1 MFNATHSKFP
11 TLSQLSGVVITSMLV
26 MSCAQ
31 SSSPTMSTETQTI
44 VFGAAMGEPWRTL
57 NDGVMGGLSEGE
69 IVWSDTALQWFGQT
83 RLENNGGFASLRGP
97 WEQRDLRAMDQVVIR
112 CRGNGGPFKLTL
124 ETSQRWWMPY
134 AYTSFNP
141 SLEWQDLVLEA
152 KDFSWSQAQ
161 MGDLK
166 TVTPESEL
174 GEVLRMGL
182 MKYDGTAQPFE
193 LEVAS
198 IQFLPGSR

>member
-1 MFNATHSKFP
+1 MVHHTFNSFVFVGISAAA
-11 TLSQLSGVVITSMLV
+11 MLM

-31 SSSPTMSTETQTI
+31 SSSTAMSTENKHI
-44 VFGAAMGEPWRTL
+44 DFGSSMVEPWRSI

-69 IVWSDTALQWFGQT
+69 IAWKDTVMLWSGQT
-83 RLENNGGFASLRGP
+83 SLENNGGFASIRGP
-97 WEQRDLRAMDQVVIR
+97 WEHHDLRAMNRAIIR
-112 CRGNGGPFKLTL
+112 CRGNGGPFKMTL

-141 SLEWQDLVLEA
+141 NDDWQDVVIDVE
-152 KDFSWSQAQ
+152 DFSWSQAQ
-161 MGDLK
+161 MGDLRN
-166 TVTPESEL
+166 VAPSQEL
-174 GEVLRMGL
+174 GDVLRIGL

-198 IQFLPGSR
+198 IHFMSAAR

>member
-1 MFNATHSKFP
+1 MAYHTFNSFVFVGISAAA
-11 TLSQLSGVVITSMLV
+11 MLV

-31 SSSPTMSTETQTI
+31 SPSTAMSTENKHI
-44 VFGAAMGEPWRTL
+44 DFGSSMVEPWRAI

-69 IVWSDTALQWFGQT
+69 IAWKDTVMLWSGQT
-83 RLENNGGFASLRGP
+83 SLENNGGFASIRGP
-97 WEQRDLRAMDQVVIR
+97 WEHHDLRAMNRAIIR
-112 CRGNGGPFKLTL
+112 CRGNGGPFKMTL

-141 SLEWQDLVLEA
+141 NDDWQDVVIDVE
-152 KDFSWSQAQ
+152 DFSWSQAQ
-161 MGDLK
+161 MGDLRN
-166 TVTPESEL
+166 VAPSQEL
-174 GEVLRMGL
+174 GDVLRIGL

-198 IQFLPGSR
+198 IHFISAAR

>member
-1 MFNATHSKFP
+1 MAHHTFNSFVFVGISAAA
-11 TLSQLSGVVITSMLV
+11 MLV

-31 SSSPTMSTETQTI
+31 SSSTAMSTENKHI
-44 VFGAAMGEPWRTL
+44 DFGSSMVEPWRSI

-69 IVWSDTALQWFGQT
+69 IAWKDTVMLWSGQT
-83 RLENNGGFASLRGP
+83 SLENNGGFASIRGP
-97 WEQRDLRAMDQVVIR
+97 WEHHDLRAMNRAIIR
-112 CRGNGGPFKLTL
+112 CRGNGGPFKMTL

-141 SLEWQDLVLEA
+141 NDDWQDVVIDVE
-152 KDFSWSQAQ
+152 DFSWSQAQ
-161 MGDLK
+161 MGDLRN
-166 TVTPESEL
+166 VAPSQEL
-174 GEVLRMGL
+174 GDVLRIGL

-198 IQFLPGSR
+198 IHFMSAAR

>member
-1 MFNATHSKFP
+1 MAHHTFNSFVFVGISAAA
-11 TLSQLSGVVITSMLV
+11 MLM

-31 SSSPTMSTETQTI
+31 SSSTAMSTENKHI
-44 VFGAAMGEPWRTL
+44 DFGSSMVEPWRSI

-69 IVWSDTALQWFGQT
+69 IAWKDTIMLWSGQT
-83 RLENNGGFASLRGP
+83 SLENNGGFASIRGP
-97 WEQRDLRAMDQVVIR
+97 WEHHDLRAMNRAIIR
-112 CRGNGGPFKLTL
+112 CRGNGGPFKMTL

-141 SLEWQDLVLEA
+141 NDDWQDVVIDVE
-152 KDFSWSQAQ
+152 DFSWSQAQ
-161 MGDLK
+161 MGDLRN
-166 TVTPESEL
+166 VAPSQEL
-174 GEVLRMGL
+174 GDVLRIGL

-198 IQFLPGSR
+198 IHFMSAAR

>member
-1 MFNATHSKFP
+1 MAHHTFNSFVFVGISAAA
-11 TLSQLSGVVITSMLV
+11 MLM

-31 SSSPTMSTETQTI
+31 SSSTAMSTENKHI
-44 VFGAAMGEPWRTL
+44 DFGSSMVEPWRAI

-69 IVWSDTALQWFGQT
+69 IAWKDTVMLWSGQT
-83 RLENNGGFASLRGP
+83 SLENNGGFASIRGP
-97 WEQRDLRAMDQVVIR
+97 WEHHDLRAMNRAIIR
-112 CRGNGGPFKLTL
+112 CRGNGGPFKMTL

-141 SLEWQDLVLEA
+141 NDDWQDVVIDVE
-152 KDFSWSQAQ
+152 DFSWSQAQ
-161 MGDLK
+161 MGDLRN
-166 TVTPESEL
+166 VAPSQEL
-174 GEVLRMGL
+174 GDVLRIGL

-198 IQFLPGSR
+198 IHFMSAAR

>member
-1 MFNATHSKFP
+1 MAHHTFNSFVFVGISAAA
-11 TLSQLSGVVITSMLV
+11 MLV

-31 SSSPTMSTETQTI
+31 SSSTAMSTENKHI
-44 VFGAAMGEPWRTL
+44 DFGSSMVEPWRAI

-69 IVWSDTALQWFGQT
+69 IAWKDTVMLWSGQT
-83 RLENNGGFASLRGP
+83 SLENNGGFASIRGP
-97 WEQRDLRAMDQVVIR
+97 WEHHDLRAMNRAIIR
-112 CRGNGGPFKLTL
+112 CRGNGGPFKMTL

-141 SLEWQDLVLEA
+141 NDDWQDVVIDVE
-152 KDFSWSQAQ
+152 DFSWSQAQ
-161 MGDLK
+161 MGDLRN
-166 TVTPESEL
+166 VAPSQEL
-174 GEVLRMGL
+174 GDVLRIGL

-198 IQFLPGSR
+198 IHFMSATR

>member
-1 MFNATHSKFP
+1 MPHHTFNSFVFVGISAAA
-11 TLSQLSGVVITSMLV
+11 MLV

-31 SSSPTMSTETQTI
+31 SPSTAMSTENKHI
-44 VFGAAMGEPWRTL
+44 DFGSSMVEPWRAI

-69 IVWSDTALQWFGQT
+69 IAWKDTVMLWSGQT
-83 RLENNGGFASLRGP
+83 SLENNGGFASIRGP
-97 WEQRDLRAMDQVVIR
+97 WEHHDLRAMNRAIIR
-112 CRGNGGPFKLTL
+112 CRGNGGPFKMTL

-141 SLEWQDLVLEA
+141 NDDWQDVVIDVE
-152 KDFSWSQAQ
+152 DFSWSQAQ
-161 MGDLK
+161 MGDLRN
-166 TVTPESEL
+166 VAPSQEL
-174 GEVLRMGL
+174 GDVLRIGL

-198 IQFLPGSR
+198 IHFMSAAR

>member
-1 MFNATHSKFP
+1 MAHHTFNSFVFVGISAAA
-11 TLSQLSGVVITSMLV
+11 MLV

-31 SSSPTMSTETQTI
+31 SPSTAMSTENKHI
-44 VFGAAMGEPWRTL
+44 DFGSSMVEPWRSI

-69 IVWSDTALQWFGQT
+69 IAWKDTVMLWSGQT
-83 RLENNGGFASLRGP
+83 SLENNGGFASIRGP
-97 WEQRDLRAMDQVVIR
+97 WEHHDLRAMNRAIIR
-112 CRGNGGPFKLTL
+112 CRGNGGPFKMTL

-141 SLEWQDLVLEA
+141 NDDWQDVVIDVE
-152 KDFSWSQAQ
+152 DFSWSQAQ
-161 MGDLK
+161 MGDLRN
-166 TVTPESEL
+166 VAPSQEL
-174 GEVLRMGL
+174 GDVLRIGL

-198 IQFLPGSR
+198 IHFMSAAR

>member
-1 MFNATHSKFP
+1 MARHTFNSFVFVGISAAA
-11 TLSQLSGVVITSMLV
+11 MLV

-31 SSSPTMSTETQTI
+31 SPSTAMSTENKHI
-44 VFGAAMGEPWRTL
+44 DFGSSMVEPWRAI

-69 IVWSDTALQWFGQT
+69 IAWKDTVMLWSGQT
-83 RLENNGGFASLRGP
+83 SLENNGGFASIRGP
-97 WEQRDLRAMDQVVIR
+97 WEHHDLRAMNRAIIR
-112 CRGNGGPFKLTL
+112 CRGNGGPFKMTL

-141 SLEWQDLVLEA
+141 NDDWQDVVIDVE
-152 KDFSWSQAQ
+152 DFSWSQAQ
-161 MGDLK
+161 MGDLRN
-166 TVTPESEL
+166 VAPSQEL
-174 GEVLRMGL
+174 GDVLRIGL

-198 IQFLPGSR
+198 IHFMSAAR

>member
-1 MFNATHSKFP
+1 MAHHTFNSFVFVGISAAA
-11 TLSQLSGVVITSMLV
+11 MLI

-31 SSSPTMSTETQTI
+31 SSSTAMSTENKHI
-44 VFGAAMGEPWRTL
+44 DFGSSMVEPWRSI

-69 IVWSDTALQWFGQT
+69 IAWKDTVMLWSGQT
-83 RLENNGGFASLRGP
+83 SLENNGGFASIRGP
-97 WEQRDLRAMDQVVIR
+97 WEHHDLRAMNRAIIR
-112 CRGNGGPFKLTL
+112 CRGNGGPFKMTL

-141 SLEWQDLVLEA
+141 NDDWQDVVIDVE
-152 KDFSWSQAQ
+152 DFSWSQAQ
-161 MGDLK
+161 MGDLRN
-166 TVTPESEL
+166 VAPSQEL
-174 GEVLRMGL
+174 GDVLRIGL

-198 IQFLPGSR
+198 IHFMSAAR

>member
-1 MFNATHSKFP
+1 MVHHTFNSFVFVGISAAA
-11 TLSQLSGVVITSMLV
+11 MLV

-31 SSSPTMSTETQTI
+31 SPSTAMSTENKHI
-44 VFGAAMGEPWRTL
+44 DFGSSMVEPWRAI

-69 IVWSDTALQWFGQT
+69 IAWKDTVMLWSGQT
-83 RLENNGGFASLRGP
+83 SLENNGGFASIRGP
-97 WEQRDLRAMDQVVIR
+97 WEHHDLRAMNRAIIR
-112 CRGNGGPFKLTL
+112 CRGNGGPFKMTL

-141 SLEWQDLVLEA
+141 NDDWQDVVIDVE
-152 KDFSWSQAQ
+152 DFSWSQAQ
-161 MGDLK
+161 MGDLRN
-166 TVTPESEL
+166 VAPSQEL
-174 GEVLRMGL
+174 GDVLRIGL

-198 IQFLPGSR
+198 IHFMSAAR

>member
-1 MFNATHSKFP
+1 MAHHTFNSFVFVGISAA
-11 TLSQLSGVVITSMLV
+11 VMLM

-31 SSSPTMSTETQTI
+31 SSSTAMSTENKHI
-44 VFGAAMGEPWRTL
+44 DFGSSMVEPWRSI

-69 IVWSDTALQWFGQT
+69 IAWKDTVMLWSGQT
-83 RLENNGGFASLRGP
+83 SLENNGGFASIRGP
-97 WEQRDLRAMDQVVIR
+97 WEHHDLRAMNRAIIR
-112 CRGNGGPFKLTL
+112 CRGNGGPFKMTL

-141 SLEWQDLVLEA
+141 NDDWQDVVIDVE
-152 KDFSWSQAQ
+152 DFSWSQAQ
-161 MGDLK
+161 MGDLRN
-166 TVTPESEL
+166 VAPSQEL
-174 GEVLRMGL
+174 GDVLRIGL

-198 IQFLPGSR
+198 IHFMSAAR

>member
-1 MFNATHSKFP
+1 MANHTFNSFVFVGISAAA
-11 TLSQLSGVVITSMLV
+11 MLM

-31 SSSPTMSTETQTI
+31 SSSTAMSTENKHI
-44 VFGAAMGEPWRTL
+44 DFGSSMVEPWRSI

-69 IVWSDTALQWFGQT
+69 IAWKDTVMLWSGQT
-83 RLENNGGFASLRGP
+83 SLENNGGFASIRGP
-97 WEQRDLRAMDQVVIR
+97 WEHHDLRAMNRAIIR
-112 CRGNGGPFKLTL
+112 CRGNGGPFKMTL

-141 SLEWQDLVLEA
+141 NDDWQDVVIDVE
-152 KDFSWSQAQ
+152 DFSWSQAQ
-161 MGDLK
+161 MGDLRN
-166 TVTPESEL
+166 VAPSQEL
-174 GEVLRMGL
+174 GDVLRIGL

-198 IQFLPGSR
+198 IHFISAAR

>member
-1 MFNATHSKFP
+1 MAHHTFNSFVFVGISAAAV
-11 TLSQLSGVVITSMLV
+11 LM

-31 SSSPTMSTETQTI
+31 SSSTAMSTENKHI
-44 VFGAAMGEPWRTL
+44 DFGSSMVEPWRSI

-69 IVWSDTALQWFGQT
+69 IAWKDTVMLWSGQT
-83 RLENNGGFASLRGP
+83 SLENNGGFASIRGP
-97 WEQRDLRAMDQVVIR
+97 WEHHDLRAMNRAIIR
-112 CRGNGGPFKLTL
+112 CRGNGGPFKMTL

-141 SLEWQDLVLEA
+141 NDDWQDVVIDVE
-152 KDFSWSQAQ
+152 DFSWSQAQ
-161 MGDLK
+161 MGDLRN
-166 TVTPESEL
+166 VAPSQEL
-174 GEVLRMGL
+174 GDVLRIGL

-198 IQFLPGSR
+198 IHFMSAAR

>member
-1 MFNATHSKFP
+1 MARHTFNSFVFVGISAAA
-11 TLSQLSGVVITSMLV
+11 MLV

-31 SSSPTMSTETQTI
+31 SSSTAMSTENKHI
-44 VFGAAMGEPWRTL
+44 DFGSSMVEPWRSI

-69 IVWSDTALQWFGQT
+69 IAWKDTVMLWSGQT
-83 RLENNGGFASLRGP
+83 SLENNGGFASIRGP
-97 WEQRDLRAMDQVVIR
+97 WEHHDLRAMNRAIIR
-112 CRGNGGPFKLTL
+112 CRGNGGPFKMTL

-141 SLEWQDLVLEA
+141 NDNWQDVVIDVE
-152 KDFSWSQAQ
+152 DFSWSQAQ
-161 MGDLK
+161 MGDLRN
-166 TVTPESEL
+166 VAPSQEL
-174 GEVLRMGL
+174 GDVLRIGL

-198 IQFLPGSR
+198 IHFISAAR

>member
-1 MFNATHSKFP
+1 MAHHTFNSFVFVGISAAA
-11 TLSQLSGVVITSMLV
+11 MLM

-31 SSSPTMSTETQTI
+31 SSSTTMSTENKHI
-44 VFGAAMGEPWRTL
+44 DFGSSMVEPWRSI

-69 IVWSDTALQWFGQT
+69 IAWKDTVMLWSGQT
-83 RLENNGGFASLRGP
+83 SLENNGGFASIRGP
-97 WEQRDLRAMDQVVIR
+97 WEHHDLRAMNRAIIR
-112 CRGNGGPFKLTL
+112 CRGNGGPFKMTL

-141 SLEWQDLVLEA
+141 NDDWQDVVIDVE
-152 KDFSWSQAQ
+152 DFSWSQAQ
-161 MGDLK
+161 MGDLRN
-166 TVTPESEL
+166 VAPSQEL
-174 GEVLRMGL
+174 GDVLRIGL

-198 IQFLPGSR
+198 IHFISAAR

>member
-1 MFNATHSKFP
+1 MAHHTFNSFVFVGISAAA
-11 TLSQLSGVVITSMLV
+11 MLM

-31 SSSPTMSTETQTI
+31 SSSTAMSTENKHI
-44 VFGAAMGEPWRTL
+44 DFGSSMVEPWRSI

-69 IVWSDTALQWFGQT
+69 IAWKDTVMLWSGQT
-83 RLENNGGFASLRGP
+83 SLENNGGFASIRGP
-97 WEQRDLRAMDQVVIR
+97 WEHHDLRAMNRAIIR
-112 CRGNGGPFKLTL
+112 CRGNGGPFKMTL

-141 SLEWQDLVLEA
+141 NDDWQDVVIDVE
-152 KDFSWSQAQ
+152 DFSWSQAQ
-161 MGDLK
+161 MGDLRN
-166 TVTPESEL
+166 VAPSQEL
-174 GEVLRMGL
+174 GDVLRIGL

-198 IQFLPGSR
+198 IHFMSAAR

>member
-1 MFNATHSKFP
+1 MAHHTFNSFVFVGI
-11 TLSQLSGVVITSMLV
+11 SGAAMLM

-31 SSSPTMSTETQTI
+31 SSSTAMSTENKHI
-44 VFGAAMGEPWRTL
+44 DFGSSMVEPWRSI

-69 IVWSDTALQWFGQT
+69 IAWKDTVMLWSGQT
-83 RLENNGGFASLRGP
+83 SLENNGGFASIRGP
-97 WEQRDLRAMDQVVIR
+97 WEHHDLRAMNRAIIR
-112 CRGNGGPFKLTL
+112 CRGNGGPFKMTL

-141 SLEWQDLVLEA
+141 NDDWQDVVIDVE
-152 KDFSWSQAQ
+152 DFSWSQAQ
-161 MGDLK
+161 MGDLRN
-166 TVTPESEL
+166 VAPSQEL
-174 GEVLRMGL
+174 GDVLRIGL

-198 IQFLPGSR
+198 IHFMSAAR

>member
-1 MFNATHSKFP
+1 MAHHTFNSFVFVGISAAA
-11 TLSQLSGVVITSMLV
+11 MLV

-31 SSSPTMSTETQTI
+31 SPSTAMSTENKHI
-44 VFGAAMGEPWRTL
+44 DFGSSMVEPWRAI

-69 IVWSDTALQWFGQT
+69 IAWKDTVMLWSGQT
-83 RLENNGGFASLRGP
+83 SLENNGGFASIRGP
-97 WEQRDLRAMDQVVIR
+97 WEHHDLRAMNRAIIR
-112 CRGNGGPFKLTL
+112 CRGNGGPFKMTL

-141 SLEWQDLVLEA
+141 NDDWQDVVIDVE
-152 KDFSWSQAQ
+152 DFSWSQAQ
-161 MGDLK
+161 MGDLRN
-166 TVTPESEL
+166 VAPSQEL
-174 GEVLRMGL
+174 GDVLRIGL

-198 IQFLPGSR
+198 IHFMSAAR

>member
-1 MFNATHSKFP
+1 MANHTFNSFVFVGISAAA
-11 TLSQLSGVVITSMLV
+11 MLM

-31 SSSPTMSTETQTI
+31 SSSTAMSTENKHI
-44 VFGAAMGEPWRTL
+44 DFGSSMVEPWRSI

-69 IVWSDTALQWFGQT
+69 IAWKDTVMLWSGQT
-83 RLENNGGFASLRGP
+83 SLENNGGFASIRGP
-97 WEQRDLRAMDQVVIR
+97 WEHHDLRAMNRAIIR
-112 CRGNGGPFKLTL
+112 CRGNGGPFKMTL

-141 SLEWQDLVLEA
+141 NDDWQDVVIDVE
-152 KDFSWSQAQ
+152 DFSWSQAQ
-161 MGDLK
+161 MGDLRN
-166 TVTPESEL
+166 VAPSQEL
-174 GEVLRMGL
+174 GDVLRIGL

-198 IQFLPGSR
+198 IHFMSAAR

>member
-1 MFNATHSKFP
+1 MAHHTFNSFVFVGISAAA
-11 TLSQLSGVVITSMLV
+11 MLV

-31 SSSPTMSTETQTI
+31 SPSTAMSTENKHI
-44 VFGAAMGEPWRTL
+44 DFGSSMVEPWRAI

-69 IVWSDTALQWFGQT
+69 IAWKDTVMLWSGQT
-83 RLENNGGFASLRGP
+83 SLENNGGFASIRGP
-97 WEQRDLRAMDQVVIR
+97 WEHHDLRAMNRAIIR
-112 CRGNGGPFKLTL
+112 CRGNGGPFKMTL

-141 SLEWQDLVLEA
+141 NDDWQDVVIDVE
-152 KDFSWSQAQ
+152 DFSWSQAQ
-161 MGDLK
+161 MGDLRN
-166 TVTPESEL
+166 VAPSQEL
-174 GEVLRMGL
+174 GDVLRIGL

-198 IQFLPGSR
+198 IHFISAAR